1 MTTDKI
7 ISLVNEPI
15 SIQHTRKNPVHLH
28 VFPKDISGDVNKV
41 APFSLMSDIDAIG
54 CLYHISYLL
63 SAIISLNTYQ
73 TLIRGLQNTE
83 RLMIYT

>member
-1 MTTDKI
+1 MNQSVYSTQ
-7 ISLVNEPI
+7 E
-15 SIQHTRKNPVHLH
+15 KNPVHLH

-63 SAIISLNTYQ
+63 SVIISLNTYQ
-73 TLIRGLQNTE
+73 TLIRGLIQNTE

>member
-15 SIQHTRKNPVHLH
+15 SIQHTRKKPVPLH

-41 APFSLMSDIDAIG
+41 APFSLMSDIDAIA
-54 CLYHISYLL
+54 CLYHISCQL
-63 SAIISLNTYQ
+63 SFP
-73 TLIRGLQNTE
+73 
-83 RLMIYT
+83 

>member
-15 SIQHTRKNPVHLH
+15 SIQHTRKKNPVHLH
-28 VFPKDISGDVNKV
+28 VFPKDISGVVNKV

-54 CLYHISYLL
+54 CLYHISCQL
-63 SAIISLNTYQ
+63 SFP
-73 TLIRGLQNTE
+73 
-83 RLMIYT
+83 

>member
-28 VFPKDISGDVNKV
+28 VFPKDISGVVNKV

-54 CLYHISYLL
+54 CLYHISCQL
-63 SAIISLNTYQ
+63 SFP
-73 TLIRGLQNTE
+73 
-83 RLMIYT
+83 

>member
-1 MTTDKI
+1 MNQSVYSTQEK
-7 ISLVNEPI
+7 
-15 SIQHTRKNPVHLH
+15 KPVHLH

-54 CLYHISYLL
+54 CLYHISYIL

-73 TLIRGLQNTE
+73 TLFRDLQNTE

>member
-15 SIQHTRKNPVHLH
+15 SIQHTRKKTVHLH
-28 VFPKDISGDVNKV
+28 VFPKDSGDVNKV

-73 TLIRGLQNTE
+73 TLIRDLQNTE